1 LSRAAHD
8 APARWTRL
16 FLPFAAGYFVSYVLR
31 NANAV
36 IAPELTRE
44 LTLTAADLGL
54 LTSAYFLAFAAAQIP
69 LGMLLDRY
77 GPRRVEAALMLF
89 AAAGTLLF
97 ALGETITQLAIARG
111 LIGLGVSAC
120 LMAGLKNFS
129 QWYPPERH
137 AAFAGAIMVAG
148 GLGAVTA
155 SVPLEAL
162 LPLLGWR
169 GVFLALTALIVVITA
184 YLFFFAADHHGGI
197 SRSTLGQQ
205 WGGVAHVF
213 GSRRFW
219 RFAPLT
225 ALFSGGFMAIQ
236 GLWVVPWLIN
246 VDART
251 RADAAGYLLAIA
263 LAMLASYLFAT
274 LFATRLIRRGITA
287 ATLLG
292 GSMLIGWCAFLLN
305 VAGAPPALLWW
316 IGFGFFLSATQY
328 VYTAVT
334 HRFPLE
340 LSGRVSTA
348 LNLMAFV
355 GAFGLQW
362 GIGVIVDSLTAEGWP
377 AASAYRAAFALVVAL
392 QALAWIWFAVEGRRE
407 HRAASNTPTPL
418 EAAP

>member
-1 LSRAAHD
+1 MTRPTHHAHW
-8 APARWTRL
+8 ARL

-44 LTLTAADLGL
+44 LALTAADLGL
-54 LTSAYFLAFAAAQIP
+54 LTSAYFLSFAAAQIP

-97 ALGETITQLAIARG
+97 ALGDSIVELAVARG
-111 LIGLGVSAC
+111 LVGLGVSAC

-162 LPLLGWR
+162 LPAFGWR
-169 GVFLALTALIVVITA
+169 GIFFALTGLILAITV
-184 YLFFFAADHHGGI
+184 YLFCFAADHPGGI
-197 SRSTLGQQ
+197 SRNTFAQQ
-205 WGGVAHVF
+205 WRGVVHVF
-213 GSRRFW
+213 ASRRFW

-225 ALFSGGFMAIQ
+225 AVFSGGFMAIQ

-251 RADAAGYLLAIA
+251 RADAAGYLLAVA

-287 ATLLG
+287 SMLLG
-292 GSMLIGWCAFLLN
+292 GFLLVGWCALLLV
-305 VAGAPPALLWW
+305 VAGAPPALLYW
-316 IGFGFFLSATQY
+316 IGFGFFMSATQY
-328 VYTAVT
+328 AYTAVT

-362 GIGVIVDSLTAEGWP
+362 GIGVIVDSLTAGGWQT
-377 AASAYRAAFALVVAL
+377 ASAYRAAFALVVAL
-392 QALAWIWFAVEGRRE
+392 QALAWIWYAVEARRE
-407 HRAASNTPTPL
+407 QRAASTAPTPL